1 MKAVTEMKSVREIL
15 DELEPHCMERS
26 CTEQP
31 AAKERAMKDQL
42 EELVRQMYQTGILY
56 SEALREFK
64 KRFTLN
70 VLKENRGNQCKAATE
85 MGMHRNTLSRTI
97 AELKMQGDV
106 DAMLRQSGGRSYTAR
121 VKLQKEYA
129 PVHVEKT
136 LVPRKSSTGVS
147 REEQRPAVS
156 TQHSA

>member
-1 MKAVTEMKSVREIL
+1 MKPVTEMKSVREIL

-31 AAKERAMKDQL
+31 ASKERAMKDQL
-42 EELVRQMYQTGILY
+42 QELVRQMFSTGILY
-56 SEALREFK
+56 SEAIREFK
-64 KRFTLN
+64 KRFILN
-70 VLKENRGNQCKAATE
+70 VLRECRGNQCKAARE
-85 MGMHRNTLSRTI
+85 LGMHRNTLSRTI
-97 AELKMQGDV
+97 TELRMQGEV
-106 DAMLRQSGGRSYTAR
+106 DDMLRQSGGRTYTSR

-147 REEQRPAVS
+147 REEQPAVS